1 MAVLPI
7 MKDEIRMSTRLFRMM
22 TGSRVVGLVGCAVL
36 LLPDCSVAEERSGS
50 ILTDW
55 LATVSRTQA
64 EQPHWVTPLVTVTP
78 RLEQEWRSD
87 FVSQNQPHGTS
98 TLNYGNGKGLELI
111 PTEHTEIILG
121 VPAYIQHNHSKLND
135 GWGDVNFLVKYRL
148 LSANEEEGNYI
159 LTAFLGA
166 SAPTGSHD
174 NSARQ
179 ATFTPTLAFGKGWG
193 SFDVQG
199 TVAGRIP
206 DGDVGRL
213 GTPFLSNTAFQYL
226 VADRVWPEFEVNL
239 TQWPNGDKAGNT
251 EVLLTPGIVVGRLP
265 LWKRLGL
272 TLGTG
277 VQIAASHFHTTN
289 NNWIVSVRLPF

>member
-1 MAVLPI
+1 MSGRFHRMTTGPQLAWLVGSAVL
-7 MKDEIRMSTRLFRMM
+7 
-22 TGSRVVGLVGCAVL
+22 VL
-36 LLPDCSVAEERSGS
+36 PHCGMAEES
-50 ILTDW
+50 LTNVVTDW

-121 VPAYIQHNHSKLND
+121 VPAYIQHNHSKLQD
-135 GWGDVNFLVKYRL
+135 GFADVNFLVKYRL
-148 LSANEEEGNYI
+148 LSANEEAGNYI
-159 LTAFLGA
+159 LTAFFGA

-179 ATFTPTLAFGKGWG
+179 AIFTPTLAFGKGWG
-193 SFDVQG
+193 PFDVQG
-199 TVAGRIP
+199 TLAGRIP

-213 GTPFLSNTAFQYL
+213 GTPFVSNTAFQYL

-239 TQWPNGDKAGNT
+239 THWPNGDNSGNT

-265 LWKRLGL
+265 IWKRLGL

-277 VQIAASHFHTTN
+277 VQIAATHFHTTN
-289 NNWIVSVRLPF
+289 SNWIVSVRLPF